1 MIVIKIVGLLLV
13 FISCHAS
20 AQAVSSAYAIS
31 EKNLEVQMPQTQ
43 LLWGDT
49 HVHTVL
55 SGDSALFGNK
65 LVGPDEAYRFAK
77 GEVVQASLG
86 KPAQLETP
94 LDFLLVSDHA
104 ETMSAIWQLRHP
116 TAEQKPPRNAPIR
129 PLPSRNHL
137 GTLLLGPCRAKA
149 IPERS
154 HSAPA
159 VREAPG
165 SAPARPLPS
174 ESLPNYSTRPDG
186 PPQFAS
192 PAVFGSGKHYA
203 CRHFAIGGLGHPY
216 KP

>member
-1 MIVIKIVGLLLV
+1 MLGAR
-13 FISCHAS
+13 AS
-20 AQAVSSAYAIS
+20 
-31 EKNLEVQMPQTQ
+31 PQQNT
-43 LLWGDT
+43 LPVRDKR
-49 HVHTVL
+49 
-55 SGDSALFGNK
+55 K
-65 LVGPDEAYRFAK
+65 LC
-77 GEVVQASLG
+77 L
-86 KPAQLETP
+86 
-94 LDFLLVSDHA
+94 A
-104 ETMSAIWQLRHP
+104 ETLVRLSRTSSQRTKPKAKNHQRHRSCTA

-149 IPERS
+149 TPERS

-174 ESLPNYSTRPDG
+174 GSLPSALTRPG
-186 PPQFAS
+186 VTPPQPSS

-203 CRHFAIGGLGHPY
+203 CRHLATRGLGHPY